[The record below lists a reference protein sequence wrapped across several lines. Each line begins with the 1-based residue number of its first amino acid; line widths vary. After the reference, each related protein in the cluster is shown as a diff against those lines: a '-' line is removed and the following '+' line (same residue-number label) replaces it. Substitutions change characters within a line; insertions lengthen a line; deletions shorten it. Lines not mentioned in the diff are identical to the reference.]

1 MKKVVS
7 VGIMA
12 VLVCSIF
19 GNNRP
24 VSAANASGFDYADYA
39 PGVTV
44 EADAASP
51 TGYYATFVYEDET
64 SAATKVE
71 LYSDTFH
78 HFTLADGFD
87 NPYKPE
93 MYKPGMF
100 PAGGNSDT
108 TYYLSLEKIK
118 DNLWGGRV
126 PLSSG
131 AYPYNFRITNPDGTT
146 TARLDDPNNPTLTN
160 TATTVSSVSSM
171 VYIPYKSK

>member
-1 MKKVVS
+1 MKKVVT

-78 HFTLADGFD
+78 HFTIEDGIE

-93 MYKPGMF
+93 AYKRGH
-100 PAGGNSDT
+100 
-108 TYYLSLEKIK
+108 
-118 DNLWGGRV
+118 
-126 PLSSG
+126 
-131 AYPYNFRITNPDGTT
+131 
-146 TARLDDPNNPTLTN
+146 
-160 TATTVSSVSSM
+160 
-171 VYIPYKSK
+171 